1 MLAIFLRYF
10 WRVSGQFSRVL
21 VTFNE
26 SWRVLANFLVTSC
39 QVFGEILACIWRIL
53 VSFDKFKA
61 RFYRVTANFGRR
73 FLASFLASFDEC
85 WRVFGEFLASFGE
98 FVCFFATLAS
108 FVEFW
113 RVL

>member
-1 MLAIFLRYF
+1 MK
-10 WRVSGQFSRVL
+10 
-21 VTFNE
+21 
-26 SWRVLANFLVTSC
+26 
-39 QVFGEILACIWRIL
+39 VFGE
-53 VSFDKFKA
+53 
-61 RFYRVTANFGRR
+61 
-73 FLASFLASFDEC
+73 FLAGFDEC